1 MDRRQTCEQ
10 YLTCKICQ
18 HFFWGLRSLTPCLGG
33 SGHTDCEKLWNVT
46 TIFIDAFPF
55 FGQKYSFIPSHHG
68 TFQTLSFVGLK
79 SVQASSNIVCMF
91 ASRTVLRMTREER
104 RHTPNSKVLSCH
116 KAGVVWWD
124 PPYPTLTTSPV
135 LGLGPAIALVCS
147 TAARGAA
154 DTGVRTPVLF
164 TVH

>member
-18 HFFWGLRSLTPCLGG
+18 HFFGGLRSLTPCLGG

-116 KAGVVWWD
+116 KAGVVGSSILHTHNISGAGAGAR
-124 PPYPTLTTSPV
+124 PLP
-135 LGLGPAIALVCS
+135 LVCS
-147 TAARGAA
+147 AAARGAA
-154 DTGVRTPVLF
+154 DTRVRTPVLF